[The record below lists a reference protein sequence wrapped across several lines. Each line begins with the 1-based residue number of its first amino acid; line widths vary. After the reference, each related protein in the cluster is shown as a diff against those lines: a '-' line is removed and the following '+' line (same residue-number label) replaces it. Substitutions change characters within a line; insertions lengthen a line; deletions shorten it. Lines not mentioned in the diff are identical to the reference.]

1 MDFSW
6 SIFYEWLVEI
16 KAQGF
21 KTKPGANNERVQKN
35 PTTVYLP
42 VSDQ

>member
-21 KTKPGANNERVQKN
+21 KTKPGANNERVQKKSN
-35 PTTVYLP
+35 ESLLT
-42 VSDQ
+42 SQ